1 MQDEVIQSTFRDRH
15 ASRRFLRNAFRHAN
29 AKQIEVEIHYD
40 DRRLRVRVRDD
51 SKGIDSEVLSGD
63 GRKGRYGLSGV
74 RERAQLIGGQ
84 LTVWSKMDFGT
95 ELELRFFHRVPARQP
110 RFSANHGLHTPAS
123 WANCRQCLG

>member
-29 AKQIEVEIHYD
+29 AKQTEVEIHYD

-95 ELELRFFHRVPARQP
+95 ELELSVPAERAYTKRP
-110 RFSANHGLHTPAS
+110 WLAEKFLARLSRRDTVEKP
-123 WANCRQCLG
+123 